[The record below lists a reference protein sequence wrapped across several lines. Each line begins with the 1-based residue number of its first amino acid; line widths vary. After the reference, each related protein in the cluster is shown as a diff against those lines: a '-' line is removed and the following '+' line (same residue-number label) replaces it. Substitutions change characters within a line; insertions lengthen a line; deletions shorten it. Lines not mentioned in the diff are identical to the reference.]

1 LYLLLSQ
8 FAEELALAIPA
19 SDQGLL
25 ALNAILMDLEA
36 AGPSEIPQ
44 NLASLLPTARLSIDS
59 ALANGAVLTAG
70 HLRELGECY
79 RHMIAAVEGVP
90 FDSSPVAAATGAAPQ
105 KQTAPPALNLS
116 QDRELIAEFLAEF
129 TEHISSIEQRVL
141 ILEERP
147 GDRES
152 VDHIFRSFHTIKGAA
167 GLLRMESL
175 GELTHELESLLD
187 GVRQGRVTVTASL
200 IEIVLGGVD
209 VLKTHADHINA
220 QLKGVAASQ
229 TFVAPAAQIISGARA
244 LLMLHASPDQPE
256 EPATPSDV
264 ESPDS
269 PKPQASLLESADVVK
284 LHIAKLDALVDLV
297 GELSIAQGL
306 VVQNPVVAETE
317 NLSLVRDLRQLQR
330 VTKELQRSVMA
341 LRTVPLAGLFRKMSR
356 LVRDLSN
363 QLDKPVQLG
372 LEGGEIEMDRNV
384 IDKMSDPLL
393 HMIRNAIDHG
403 IESGPERAARGKN
416 PAATLRLSAARR
428 GSGILFRLADDGRGI
443 QTDILRQRAVDR
455 GLLNPESTQTHS
467 ELLALI
473 FHAGLS
479 TASQVSGLSGRGV
492 GMDVVRRNIEDLHGT
507 ISVESVPDQ
516 GTTFTVRV
524 PLTLAIIDGLIIEVG
539 LQRYVLPTA
548 SVCESFRPVADMIHR
563 VHDAGELVSVRG
575 RQTPI
580 LRLAEHFGIPARART
595 PCEGLLVVIESGDE
609 RRALLVDGLVAKH
622 ELVIK
627 NLGEAFANQAWI
639 AGATILG
646 DGTIGLILD
655 VDTLVHTPEVMLPQS
670 PLEPQPRT
678 LQ

>member
-1 LYLLLSQ
+1 MHLLLSQ
-8 FAEELALAIPA
+8 FAEELALASPA

-36 AGPSEIPQ
+36 AGPTEIPQ
-44 NLASLLPTARLSIDS
+44 TVASLLPRARLSIDA
-59 ALANGAVLTAG
+59 ALTNGAVLTAG
-70 HLRELGECY
+70 QLRELGECY
-79 RHMIAAVEGVP
+79 RHMIAAVEGAP
-90 FDSSPVAAATGAAPQ
+90 LDSSPSATAAAAVAPGT
-105 KQTAPPALNLS
+105 KASPVALNLS

-147 GDRES
+147 GERES

-187 GVRQGRVTVTASL
+187 GVRQGRVAVTASL

-220 QLKGVAASQ
+220 QLKGLAAAP
-229 TFVAPAAQIISGARA
+229 TFVTPAAHIISGARA
-244 LLMLHASPDQPE
+244 LLTARQMPLQPE
-256 EPATPSDV
+256 EPAIPSDV
-264 ESPDS
+264 DIHDS
-269 PKPQASLLESADVVK
+269 PRPQSTLLESADVVK

-306 VVQNPVVAETE
+306 VVQNPVVAQTE
-317 NLSLVRDLRQLQR
+317 SLSLLRDLRQLQR

-363 QLDKPVQLG
+363 QLDKPVLLA
-372 LEGGEIEMDRNV
+372 LEGGEIEMDRNI

-403 IESGPERAARGKN
+403 IESAPERAARGKN

-455 GLLNPESTQTHS
+455 GLLKPESTQSHS

-479 TASQVSGLSGRGV
+479 TASHISGLSGRGV

-507 ISVESVPDQ
+507 ISVESVPEQ

-548 SVCESFRPVADMIHR
+548 SVCESFRPAADMIHR
-563 VHDAGELVSVRG
+563 VNDAGELVSVRG

-627 NLGEAFANQAWI
+627 NLGEAFANQEWI
-639 AGATILG
+639 AGATVLG

-655 VDTLVHTPEVMLPQS
+655 VDTLVHTPDVMLPPPS
-670 PLEPQPRT
+670 DPPRT